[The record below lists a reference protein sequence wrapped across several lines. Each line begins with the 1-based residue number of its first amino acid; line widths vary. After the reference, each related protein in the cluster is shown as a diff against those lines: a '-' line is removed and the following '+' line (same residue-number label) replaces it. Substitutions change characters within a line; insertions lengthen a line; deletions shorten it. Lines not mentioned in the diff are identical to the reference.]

1 MLYVRSF
8 LGFLEYL
15 GCYDIL
21 ASPSWYITGELLPA
35 LSNYGS
41 GWQVA
46 SLILIMR
53 MRLWFSLKTLDLG
66 DEVHN
71 RTVVWYEM
79 LITIILEKRKSL
91 VEWGMHAVTWEE
103 KVPFMAAMA
112 AKPTVKQERD
122 GSMKPLLSFDSMA
135 SRPVLVEQTTWHHW
149 SAKIENV
156 TGVLQWSLIKS
167 SVYHQ
172 KWFDCLISM

>member
-1 MLYVRSF
+1 M
-8 LGFLEYL
+8 
-15 GCYDIL
+15 
-21 ASPSWYITGELLPA
+21 
-35 LSNYGS
+35 
-41 GWQVA
+41 
-46 SLILIMR
+46 
-53 MRLWFSLKTLDLG
+53 
-66 DEVHN
+66 EVHN

-122 GSMKPLLSFDSMA
+122 GSMNPLLSFDSMA

-156 TGVLQWSLIKS
+156 TGVRTAMI
-167 SVYHQ
+167 
-172 KWFDCLISM
+172 FN